1 MCYGYYVLISIFDM
15 NNNRKRKHHKIT
27 YTMQFLSRQI
37 TQMTHT
43 LHPEI
48 EKRIKS
54 CAKNIVWLKEYPLED
69 GCVEIIK
76 FHLLPYLNLPQP
88 IENEPLP
95 EKDDEFVK
103 QFVEDAEHEII
114 EKHFEAEFLDWEPVV
129 EWRSMLEAKSIL
141 HYIKENYVFKEEQ
154 KQSTPQIEK
163 IELILDWTRP
173 TNTLLTDANM
183 SRIDTM
189 LSQIIDY
196 INNTLPPT
204 KSNDQ

>member
-1 MCYGYYVLISIFDM
+1 
-15 NNNRKRKHHKIT
+15 
-27 YTMQFLSRQI
+27 
-37 TQMTHT
+37 MTHT

-48 EKRIKS
+48 EKAVTELAESVANEIYKVPTPAGIDFVKGVIKDEL
-54 CAKNIVWLKEYPLED
+54 W
-69 GCVEIIK
+69 
-76 FHLLPYLNLPQP
+76 PYLNMPQP

-163 IELILDWTRP
+163 MKIHKLWWEVMLTRDMTIEKI
-173 TNTLLTDANM
+173 NE
-183 SRIDTM
+183 
-189 LSQIIDY
+189 IIDY
-196 INNTLPPT
+196 INNNLPT
-204 KSNDQ
+204 SKDA